1 MGIGA
6 SIAMIAIGAII
17 KYALPSS
24 VLGIHLGVIGVI
36 LMIVGVLG
44 LAVTVLVFMPRSRR
58 PVETAYVTREPMIDE
73 DPRYVE
79 RGPVARGPV
88 ERGPVE
94 REPVVERPVRR
105 RPW

>member
-17 KYALPSS
+17 KYALPGS

-58 PVETAYVTREPMIDE
+58 PVESEYVSRGPVVDD

-79 RGPVARGPV
+79 RGPVGPESDV
-88 ERGPVE
+88 
-94 REPVVERPVRR
+94 VVERPVRR
-105 RPW
+105 RRPW

>member
-17 KYALPSS
+17 KYALPGS

-58 PVETAYVTREPMIDE
+58 PVEYVTREPAVE
-73 DPRYVE
+73 DGPRYVE
-79 RGPVARGPV
+79 RGPVGP
-88 ERGPVE
+88 ETE
-94 REPVVERPVRR
+94 VVERPVRR
-105 RPW
+105 RNPW

>member
-17 KYALPSS
+17 KYALPGS

-58 PVETAYVTREPMIDE
+58 PVEYVTREPMVDE
-73 DPRYVE
+73 EPRYVE
-79 RGPVARGPV
+79 RGPVERGPVADGPV
-88 ERGPVE
+88 ER
-94 REPVVERPVRR
+94 VVERPAQRR

>member
-17 KYALPSS
+17 KYALPGS

-58 PVETAYVTREPMIDE
+58 PVEPAYVTREPMVDE

-79 RGPVARGPV
+79 RAPV
-88 ERGPVE
+88 ERGPV
-94 REPVVERPVRR
+94 EPVVERPVRR

>member
-17 KYALPSS
+17 KYALPGS

-58 PVETAYVTREPMIDE
+58 PVEYVTREPAVTREPID
-73 DPRYVE
+73 DRPRYVE
-79 RGPVARGPV
+79 RGPVGP
-88 ERGPVE
+88 
-94 REPVVERPVRR
+94 EPEVVERPARR
-105 RPW
+105 RNPW

>member
-1 MGIGA
+1 MNTRTV
-6 SIAMIAIGAII
+6 IAIGAII
-17 KYALPSS
+17 KYALPGS

-44 LAVTVLVFMPRSRR
+44 LAITVLVFMPRSRR
-58 PVETAYVTREPMIDE
+58 PVEYVSREPMMDE

-79 RGPVARGPV
+79 RGPVERGPV

-94 REPVVERPVRR
+94 PAVVERPVRR

>member
-17 KYALPSS
+17 KYALPGS

-44 LAVTVLVFMPRSRR
+44 LAVTLLVFMPRSRR
-58 PVETAYVTREPMIDE
+58 PVEYVREPMIDE

-79 RGPVARGPV
+79 RGPV
-88 ERGPVE
+88 VE